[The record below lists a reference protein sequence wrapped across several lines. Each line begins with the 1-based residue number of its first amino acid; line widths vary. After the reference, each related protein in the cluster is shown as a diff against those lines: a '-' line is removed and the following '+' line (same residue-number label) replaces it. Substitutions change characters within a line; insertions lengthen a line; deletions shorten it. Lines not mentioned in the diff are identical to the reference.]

1 MEKER
6 LQVLH
11 LETQHFNG
19 FHLSI
24 GQSILT
30 SSSFICLK
38 RKRKVVL
45 LLKQTIKIKTRK
57 ETVKMKKIFYLKS
70 CSTNQRILKELNL
83 EGVELQNIKDE
94 NIDEKSLDFLKEK
107 TGSYEA
113 LFSKKAMK
121 FRSMGLNEMTL
132 SEGDYKKYI
141 LEEYTFLKRPY
152 MINGDE
158 VFIGNAK
165 NVVEAAVLSFNS

>member
-1 MEKER
+1 M
-6 LQVLH
+6 
-11 LETQHFNG
+11 
-19 FHLSI
+19 
-24 GQSILT
+24 
-30 SSSFICLK
+30 
-38 RKRKVVL
+38 
-45 LLKQTIKIKTRK
+45 IKIKTRK

-94 NIDEKSLDFLKEK
+94 NIDEKSLDFLKDK
-107 TGSYEA
+107 MGSYEA

-121 FRSMGLNEMTL
+121 FRSMGLNEMSLT
-132 SEGDYKKYI
+132 EADYKKHI
-141 LEEYTFLKRPY
+141 LEEYTFLKRPF

-165 NVVEAAVLSFNS
+165 NVVEAAVHSFNS